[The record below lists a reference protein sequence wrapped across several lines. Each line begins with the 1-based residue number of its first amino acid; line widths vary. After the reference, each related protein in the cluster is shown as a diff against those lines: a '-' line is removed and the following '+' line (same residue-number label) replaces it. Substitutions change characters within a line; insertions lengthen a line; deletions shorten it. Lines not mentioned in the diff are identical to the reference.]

1 MVTQSASNRSKAT
14 ALADF
19 RLIPRIDTFPAL
31 ISFAQTTPG
40 RILVLASFCLGML
53 FFVAD
58 LRSVLASTFLLAL
71 MTFMPEL
78 RHFILALTPIIYV
91 VKQNLQN
98 PGLLVLNLAV
108 VILGIFLYWCA
119 MRWPRSRF
127 GQRPIAFLLGG
138 FVILVLLACASTP
151 SSWQYTVLW
160 DLVSILAVNIWFI
173 GYALL
178 DRTSNFARDLT
189 LELGTFRPLWGSTV
203 TPFPKGAAYLR
214 RIEARNSEQL
224 AIVQLKGLKLLAW
237 AILLSLFSSFW
248 NRFFHGYLCIPT
260 SADALAM
267 SVNGTPLS
275 WHVRWESQI
284 LYFFEVTL
292 SFAIIG
298 HRIISFCRLAGFD
311 ALRNSYRPLS
321 STTIAE
327 FFNRFYY
334 YFKELLV
341 DFFFYPTFL
350 RYWKGY
356 RRIRMMFATFVSI
369 AFGNSFFHLTRDW
382 KFIQEAGPWK
392 ALVDYQVLFFYNVV
406 LATAVSISQLRKRH
420 PKDNSYHARILP
432 ALGVMF
438 FYCVLSVFGDE
449 ARRYPLAVHFKYLAS
464 LFFIHY

>member
-151 SSWQYTVLW
+151 SSWAVHGPLGFGQHIGGQY
-160 DLVSILAVNIWFI
+160 LVYRLCAARPNI
-173 GYALL
+173 
-178 DRTSNFARDLT
+178 
-189 LELGTFRPLWGSTV
+189 EFRPRSN
-203 TPFPKGAAYLR
+203 A
-214 RIEARNSEQL
+214 
-224 AIVQLKGLKLLAW
+224 
-237 AILLSLFSSFW
+237 
-248 NRFFHGYLCIPT
+248 
-260 SADALAM
+260 
-267 SVNGTPLS
+267 
-275 WHVRWESQI
+275 
-284 LYFFEVTL
+284 
-292 SFAIIG
+292 
-298 HRIISFCRLAGFD
+298 
-311 ALRNSYRPLS
+311 
-321 STTIAE
+321 
-327 FFNRFYY
+327 
-334 YFKELLV
+334 
-341 DFFFYPTFL
+341 
-350 RYWKGY
+350 
-356 RRIRMMFATFVSI
+356 
-369 AFGNSFFHLTRDW
+369 
-382 KFIQEAGPWK
+382 
-392 ALVDYQVLFFYNVV
+392 
-406 LATAVSISQLRKRH
+406 
-420 PKDNSYHARILP
+420 
-432 ALGVMF
+432 
-438 FYCVLSVFGDE
+438 
-449 ARRYPLAVHFKYLAS
+449 
-464 LFFIHY
+464 